1 MTFDWV
7 NLLVTAVLVLRYKQ
21 GRRQK
26 NFQAGGQRKKYR
38 KIALLT
44 SSRGEG
50 GGTGKK
56 TEK

>member
-1 MTFDWV
+1 VIIDLMTFDWV

-26 NFQAGGQRKKYR
+26 KFP
-38 KIALLT
+38 
-44 SSRGEG
+44 EG
-50 GGTGKK
+50 A